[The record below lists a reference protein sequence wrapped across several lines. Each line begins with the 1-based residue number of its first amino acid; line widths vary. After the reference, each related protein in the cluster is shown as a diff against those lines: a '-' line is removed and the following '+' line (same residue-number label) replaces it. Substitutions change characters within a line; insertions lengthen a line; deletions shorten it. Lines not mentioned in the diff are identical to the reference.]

1 MTANSQSK
9 VSSAIA
15 TDNSAFPDFVCAEHR
30 DLWRKLSAFQFD
42 EPGVP
47 LPFSVRLAER
57 MKWSHEFA
65 LQVIEEYRKFLFL
78 LKTAGHEVTPAKSV
92 DEAWHLHLQYTRSYW
107 EHLCLEIF
115 NEAIHHKPGNGS
127 GEDIEKYAAVYQR
140 TLDDYAAIFGEPPV
154 HVWGR
159 PNHLIAWRNIL
170 LKLPVGRK
178 ARSRLLNL
186 FRHSSDEAN

>member
-1 MTANSQSK
+1 MNTETKSKPMPAQLSDVPESQEQIP
-9 VSSAIA
+9 V
-15 TDNSAFPDFVCAEHR
+15 EHR
-30 DLWRKLSAFQFD
+30 ELWLKLSVFQFD

-115 NEAIHHKPGNGS
+115 NEAIHHNPGNGS